1 MAAHRPS
8 RLVPDARETGLALTG
23 GWDPFPRKVRRGDKK
38 RFLPVVASLLK
49 AAADPPKG
57 KPAIAK
63 VSQVDLDGDG
73 ADDFV
78 VAAKGKD
85 FWLAAVVW
93 SKPSGEQVELV
104 SLLVNDVSVGGEV
117 EVLDA
122 NGDGRLE
129 LLLQSYVEGD
139 DYTEL
144 HELDTDGKH
153 HEVLRTYHG
162 C

>member
-1 MAAHRPS
+1 
-8 RLVPDARETGLALTG
+8 
-23 GWDPFPRKVRRGDKK
+23 
-38 RFLPVVASLLK
+38 
-49 AAADPPKG
+49 
-57 KPAIAK
+57 
-63 VSQVDLDGDG
+63 
-73 ADDFV
+73 
-78 VAAKGKD
+78 
-85 FWLAAVVW
+85 VVW
-93 SKPSGEQVELV
+93 SKPAGEQVELV

-162 C
+162 CWESRRRRRRRHSIDARPRTPLARPNLRLDGLRPGRDLQLLHRLAAAQLQLFGLHVDLDQALDDLVETRRRPC

>member
-1 MAAHRPS
+1 
-8 RLVPDARETGLALTG
+8 
-23 GWDPFPRKVRRGDKK
+23 
-38 RFLPVVASLLK
+38 
-49 AAADPPKG
+49 
-57 KPAIAK
+57 
-63 VSQVDLDGDG
+63 
-73 ADDFV
+73 
-78 VAAKGKD
+78 
-85 FWLAAVVW
+85 VVW
-93 SKPSGEQVELV
+93 SKPAGEQVELV